1 MPQPIVILGLAD
13 HFSTSITR
21 YPIASSASASA
32 SAGVSPLFSHA
43 LLHALCSTFN
53 VYRGDKFTWLRV
65 IVKDGE

>member
-13 HFSTSITR
+13 HLSTSITR
-21 YPIASSASASA
+21 YPIASSVSA
-32 SAGVSPLFSHA
+32 SAGVSPLLSHA